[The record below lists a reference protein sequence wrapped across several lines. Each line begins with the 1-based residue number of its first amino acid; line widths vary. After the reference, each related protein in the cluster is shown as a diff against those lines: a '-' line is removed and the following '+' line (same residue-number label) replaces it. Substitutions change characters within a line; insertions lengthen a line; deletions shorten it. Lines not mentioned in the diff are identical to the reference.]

1 MISQASPATN
11 YQVVIDMGSPRE
23 PGQKC
28 SQWPH
33 NRVGSVQSSVLE
45 QLPAKTRKRLA
56 RYFNHLLPNEQELFV
71 SFSCCGSLIIVFQ
84 SEPGSLHSTDY
95 RMESSV
101 HCWLAKLL
109 LFTTTVTMAQVR
121 CVLYKTTK
129 CNKRQKQTRKD
140 NKHRGKDKGT
150 KFLKRQICPLPQSCS
165 GQTCVLQI
173 FQWHVTVKA
182 LLNALA

>member
-1 MISQASPATN
+1 
-11 YQVVIDMGSPRE
+11 MGSPRE

-33 NRVGSVQSSVLE
+33 NRVGAVQSSVLE

-56 RYFNHLLPNEQELFV
+56 RYSASIFHLNIQKLLV

-84 SEPGSLHSTDY
+84 SEPGSLHSTDC

-109 LFTTTVTMAQVR
+109 LFATTVTMAQVR
-121 CVLYKTTK
+121 RVLYKTTK
-129 CNKRQKQTRKD
+129 MQSKTKTNKKKKIDTEEKTKAQKSKRTNLPFATVKFKSNLYPAEISVTRRRESPFK
-140 NKHRGKDKGT
+140 
-150 KFLKRQICPLPQSCS
+150 CS
-165 GQTCVLQI
+165 G
-173 FQWHVTVKA
+173 
-182 LLNALA
+182 

>member
-1 MISQASPATN
+1 MLYSRQFSN
-11 YQVVIDMGSPRE
+11 N
-23 PGQKC
+23 C
-28 SQWPH
+28 
-33 NRVGSVQSSVLE
+33 LE
-45 QLPAKTRKRLA
+45 RLA
-56 RYFNHLLPNEQELFV
+56 RDLQDIRLPYFNHLLINVQELLA

-173 FQWHVTVKA
+173 FQ
-182 LLNALA
+182 